1 MPAKKFTKNCHAYKV
16 MESLFD
22 EGTIT
27 ADTVAS
33 DLYKRG
39 KYVDVFAEFSD
50 SVVRTHFNKMKAEK
64 GVLVR
69 NDAGKTTVAQGI
81 AAARAAAATNAAV
94 LGETAALANAKS
106 TAVLL
111 DVDDDLKPPPVASA
125 ANSFVTPV
133 TKTEEDDDGDEIIL
147 PSICTTVEDSQ
158 SMRKK
163 QVLVVHMPSGI
174 TKKSQWKSDV
184 VGNGGY
190 YRCNIQQ
197 HSTMGE
203 PMVLASAIPSSV
215 DPAFHFFAK
224 DAINAELR
232 EMCGGK
238 RKELVYTFKKKLE
251 FKCETKILVEQ
262 PATYNGC
269 SFLLLVLQAV
279 EEDSWNLTNEAN
291 DMVDLNEK
299 LAKLKEKGF

>member
-22 EGTIT
+22 DGSIT

-39 KYVDVFAEFSD
+39 KHADVFSEFSD

-69 NDAGKTTVAQGI
+69 KDAGKPTVAEGI
-81 AAARAAAATNAAV
+81 AAARAAAAKNAAA
-94 LGETAALANAKS
+94 LGETAALTQAKAG
-106 TAVLL
+106 AVFLE
-111 DVDDDLKPPPVASA
+111 DDDLKPPPVASA

-133 TKTEEDDDGDEIIL
+133 NKTGEDDDGMEITL
-147 PSICTTVEDSQ
+147 PNICAAVEDSE

-174 TKKSQWKSDV
+174 IKPDQWKSDV
-184 VGNGGY
+184 VGDGGY

-203 PMVLASAIPSSV
+203 PQVLACAIPNNV

-238 RKELVYTFKKKLE
+238 RKELTYTFKKKLD

-269 SFLLLVLQAV
+269 TFLLLVLQAV

-291 DMVDLNEK
+291 ALVDLNEK
-299 LAKLKEKGF
+299 MAKLKEKGF